1 MLALKLKLLKS
12 RMVGYTR
19 LMLGFCK
26 KEAETRQRHRETV
39 KMEKTAKAHI
49 QTHFSSRRGCLGDI
63 IMFNTRS
70 DSWGSTIL
78 SLLSSP
84 DYKTVTSVISVID
97 RSDSS
102 VTSVHVFW
110 AKIGPMA
117 VF

>member
-26 KEAETRQRHRETV
+26 NEAETRQRHRETV

-70 DSWGSTIL
+70 ETCKVAIGIKEGPL
-78 SLLSSP
+78 RASP
-84 DYKTVTSVISVID
+84 SCG
-97 RSDSS
+97 
-102 VTSVHVFW
+102 W
-110 AKIGPMA
+110 ARKWPKLPQKANFKWMR
-117 VF
+117 VK